1 MLLNLMFKSQN
12 HFETEQNV
20 ITNNIQSQLKPTLR
34 AIHEACFYKI

>member
-1 MLLNLMFKSQN
+1 MFKPQD

-20 ITNNIQSQLKPTLR
+20 ITNNIPGYQSQLKPILR